1 MEPNAQRDQAV
12 RRSRGPN
19 GEDKENSKDCSAHR
33 FGIVMQTLLS
43 CSVENCFYFVF
54 RERALERL
62 MRDDLF

>member
-1 MEPNAQRDQAV
+1 MHSAIRLFGGAAV
-12 RRSRGPN
+12 AMAKTKKTAKTALRIGL
-19 GEDKENSKDCSAHR
+19 
-33 FGIVMQTLLS
+33 GIVMQTLLS